1 MQIVLPNIAFENF
14 ILTRNT
20 IHLYSQLIGFIKS
33 SLVPHN
39 KNWEEH
45 ALQVYTKGFTTGVM
59 PVIENENYCAL
70 ELNITLVEHKLKIFY
85 KNIRDEIDLEQSS
98 IKSFTQLLLS
108 KLESYGIT
116 IESVNEKFFMNSK
129 LFYDRS
135 EIENIWNLTR
145 PIYFILHKF
154 KSSLLLETSN
164 INFWPHHFDLALL
177 VFSGNT
183 IDDKDNSKWDS
194 SREQMNFGFSYGD
207 SEFNEPYFYIT
218 SYPSDHSLFEIDLP
232 YIASKHN
239 SSWKGILIKLSDLK
253 DNTINEEVLLN
264 IFNELIKNRFKSLQ

>member
-1 MQIVLPNIAFENF
+1 MQIILPNIAFENF

-45 ALQVYTKGFTTGVM
+45 ALHVYTKGFTTGGM
-59 PVIENENYCAL
+59 PVIENENYSAL
-70 ELNITLVEHKLKIFY
+70 ELNINLVEHKLKIFY

-218 SYPSDHSLFEIDLP
+218 SYPSDHSLFKIDLP
-232 YIASKHN
+232 NIASKHN

>member
-45 ALQVYTKGFTTGVM
+45 ALQIYTKGFTTGVM
-59 PVIENENYCAL
+59 PVIENDNYSAL
-70 ELNITLVEHKLKIFY
+70 ELNINLVEHKLKIFY

-164 INFWPHHFDLALL
+164 INFWAHHFDLALL

-207 SEFNEPYFYIT
+207 SEFDEPYFYIT

-253 DNTINEEVLLN
+253 DNTINEEILLN
-264 IFNELIKNRFKSLQ
+264 IFNELIKTRFKSLQ